1 MTDTNTETKID
12 GRTKAGRDALNA
24 ARHPQHET
32 VTAVRET
39 AHEAAHKAPR
49 TRQRMRGGSTA
60 DDPFHIPEGIIPP
73 DQSWEWKKF
82 SVHGMEDPFYLNEMR
97 HQGWEPV
104 DPRLY
109 PEIVPPGYTMPNI
122 IRQGLI
128 LMERPLSLTKEAI
141 AERELMARQQVNE
154 AEERLGRTPRELS
167 SKDLVNDAKIK
178 AKVHKEWNRPVNVAI
193 ED

>member
-1 MTDTNTETKID
+1 MSDTNTESKVD
-12 GRTKAGRDALNA
+12 GRTKAARDARNSD
-24 ARHPQHET
+24 RPQQHIS
-32 VTAVRET
+32 VTAERET
-39 AHEAAHKAPR
+39 LHEAAHKPPR
-49 TRQRMRGGSTA
+49 TRERTRGSSVA
-60 DDPFHIPEGIIPP
+60 ENPFHIPPEIIPP

-109 PEIVPPGYTMPNI
+109 PEIVPPGYTQPNI

-128 LMERPLSLTKEAI
+128 LMERPIELTNEAI
-141 AERELMARQQVNE
+141 AERELMARRQVNE

-167 SKDLVNDAKIK
+167 SKDLVNDSKIK
-178 AKVHKEWNRPVNVAI
+178 AKVHREWNRPIAI